1 MCILC
6 KVHGALDVFSVLTK
20 HCLVCTACIQ
30 YNALLDGRRLRGR
43 GRIPDGQDLVGKHSS
58 PSRSMLLMLVHW
70 ARQKRLSKHVHL
82 DGMTLTRLETGM
94 DSSIPKIWEWEGREK
109 NPFL

>member
-20 HCLVCTACIQ
+20 HCLVCKACIQ
-30 YNALLDGRRLRGR
+30 YSALLDGRRLRGQ

-58 PSRSMLLMLVHW
+58 ASRSMLLMLVHW

-94 DSSIPKIWEWEGREK
+94 DSSIPKICEWEGREK